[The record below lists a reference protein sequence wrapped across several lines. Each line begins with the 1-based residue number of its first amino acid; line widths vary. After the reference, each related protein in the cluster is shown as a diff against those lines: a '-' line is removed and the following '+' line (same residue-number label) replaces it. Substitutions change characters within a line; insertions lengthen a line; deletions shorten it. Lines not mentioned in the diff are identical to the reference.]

1 MGIMREEATTAGG
14 AMPAVITW
22 RAGFTALMGLVVAPL
37 ILVGLASGPV
47 AAGNWRNC
55 GGGPY
60 MTFMN
65 VQSKGL
71 PCSSAWILGEEA
83 LDAWDGFSR
92 SVKVRG
98 FTCKMFSGYPYHA
111 AVGGTCK
118 KGKKAARFATGD

>member
-1 MGIMREEATTAGG
+1 
-14 AMPAVITW
+14 
-22 RAGFTALMGLVVAPL
+22 MGLSA
-37 ILVGLASGPV
+37 LVGLVIVPLMLVGLTPGIAE
-47 AAGNWRNC
+47 AGKWRNC

-83 LDAWDGFSR
+83 LEAWDGFSR

-98 FTCKMFSGYPYHA
+98 FSCKMFSGYPYHA

-118 KGKKAARFATGD
+118 KGGKAARFATGD

>member
-1 MGIMREEATTAGG
+1 MR
-14 AMPAVITW
+14 MDAVRRVKLTS
-22 RAGFTALMGLVVAPL
+22 LLGLIVVPL
-37 ILVGLASGPV
+37 IMVGLTSGPV
-47 AAGNWRNC
+47 HAGKWRDC

-83 LDAWDGFSR
+83 LDAWDGFNR